1 MPGAPR
7 GPESQLQAAA
17 AKPPL
22 VINQLCGVS
31 DALSSSDP
39 QERPGGG
46 ALSGDRTKQRPFSF
60 FLQTPVIVIN
70 NPWCALSHFCK

>member
-22 VINQLCGVS
+22 VINQFCGVP
-31 DALSSSDP
+31 DALRSSDP

-46 ALSGDRTKQRPFSF
+46 GTQWGSYQAEAF
-60 FLQTPVIVIN
+60 FFFIAN
-70 NPWCALSHFCK
+70 SCDGNK